1 MFSSI
6 QELSEK
12 LEAAKYVT
20 DPVTLKVIYLAAQM
34 QKPVLAEGPPGS
46 GKTELA
52 KVVALAA
59 DTTIER
65 LQCYEG
71 INEDKAI
78 GKFDESL
85 QRLYLNTQ
93 GAASGTEWASLR
105 RDLHTLEFFQ
115 EGPLLRALLCE
126 KPCVLLIDEIDKVGE
141 EFEAELLEILSDWQI
156 SIPKIGTIKARSR
169 PFVVLTSNEVRR
181 IGDPLRRRSLYL
193 RFEHP
198 SIERETRIL
207 EKRTA
212 GTHMDLHGQ
221 LAGFA
226 HALRGY
232 TLEKP
237 PSIAEMLD
245 LAEALKILGV
255 HEISADLRDVLLPL
269 IAKTQNDRKRL
280 LLRDG
285 FESLVYDTQH
295 YSRDFD
301 EAERGQ
307 GNRYAQSGGVSRHC
321 HHIEPSICGRAA
333 QRARIRG
340 AVRELL
346 RTPVW
351 SFASPRSSDH
361 SSRIRVA
368 TRSRVLEGRD
378 GPDAT
383 DACDCA
389 ALWCDPSVLYSR
401 KRSRRGRLPGRA
413 SGVVPW
419 RPSSG
424 HSCLCCRRAASPRAG
439 ARLFVG
445 RGLHL
450 RSTDRT
456 TVSRRIEAH
465 RREIV
470 CAI

>member
-71 INEDKAI
+71 
-78 GKFDESL
+78 
-85 QRLYLNTQ
+85 LYLNTQ
-93 GAASGTEWASLR
+93 GSTASASWASLR

-126 KPCVLLIDEIDKVGE
+126 KPCVLLIDEIDKVSE
-141 EFEAELLEILSDWQI
+141 EFEAELLEILSDWQL
-156 SIPKIGTIKARSR
+156 SIPKIGTIKAKSK

-198 SIERETRIL
+198 TIERETQIL
-207 EKRTA
+207 DKRTA
-212 GTHMDLHGQ
+212 DTHAELHGQ

-232 TLEKP
+232 TLEKA

-245 LAEALKILGV
+245 LAEALKVLGV
-255 HEISADLRDVLLPL
+255 REISADLRDVLLPL

-285 FESLVYDTQH
+285 FESLVYDTQQ
-295 YSRDFD
+295 YSRDG
-301 EAERGQ
+301 GQ
-307 GNRYAQSGGVSRHC
+307 
-321 HHIEPSICGRAA
+321 
-333 QRARIRG
+333 
-340 AVRELL
+340 
-346 RTPVW
+346 
-351 SFASPRSSDH
+351 
-361 SSRIRVA
+361 
-368 TRSRVLEGRD
+368 
-378 GPDAT
+378 
-383 DACDCA
+383 A
-389 ALWCDPSVLYSR
+389 ALEQKELVCTE
-401 KRSRRGRLPGRA
+401 RRRY
-413 SGVVPW
+413 
-419 RPSSG
+419 
-424 HSCLCCRRAASPRAG
+424 
-439 ARLFVG
+439 
-445 RGLHL
+445 
-450 RSTDRT
+450 
-456 TVSRRIEAH
+456 
-465 RREIV
+465 
-470 CAI
+470 

>member
-12 LEAAKYVT
+12 LDAAKYVT

-71 INEDKAI
+71 LNEEKAI

-93 GAASGTEWASLR
+93 GSTASASWASLR

-126 KPCVLLIDEIDKVGE
+126 KPCVLLIDEIDKVSE
-141 EFEAELLEILSDWQI
+141 EFEAELLEILSDWQL
-156 SIPKIGTIKARSR
+156 SIPKIGTIKAKSK

-198 SIERETRIL
+198 TIERETQIL

-212 GTHMDLHGQ
+212 DTHAELHGQ

-232 TLEKP
+232 TLEKA

-245 LAEALKILGV
+245 LAEALKVLGV
-255 HEISADLRDVLLPL
+255 REISADLRDVLLPL

-285 FESLVYDTQH
+285 FESLVYDTQQ
-295 YSRDFD
+295 YSRDGGQ
-301 EAERGQ
+301 EALEQKELVCTERR
-307 GNRYAQSGGVSRHC
+307 RY
-321 HHIEPSICGRAA
+321 
-333 QRARIRG
+333 
-340 AVRELL
+340 
-346 RTPVW
+346 
-351 SFASPRSSDH
+351 
-361 SSRIRVA
+361 
-368 TRSRVLEGRD
+368 
-378 GPDAT
+378 
-383 DACDCA
+383 
-389 ALWCDPSVLYSR
+389 
-401 KRSRRGRLPGRA
+401 
-413 SGVVPW
+413 
-419 RPSSG
+419 
-424 HSCLCCRRAASPRAG
+424 
-439 ARLFVG
+439 
-445 RGLHL
+445 
-450 RSTDRT
+450 
-456 TVSRRIEAH
+456 
-465 RREIV
+465 
-470 CAI
+470 